1 LPVFLR
7 FGSAA
12 AALGGLHGYALR
24 TSLAHAMKTPVMM
37 IHGMS
42 CTGEVWSQFRTFFE
56 DRGVRVY
63 TPTIYPE
70 LRTTILK
77 RPVSA
82 IRDLGF
88 DDYVNFLEQEIQRI
102 ELQTGVTPA
111 VIGHSMGGILAQ
123 ALAERNRVSAAA
135 FISPSP
141 PLGCAPPLMRAF
153 WSVYSLTHKFGY
165 APKIIRADKF
175 STGRVVFNRMPAA
188 EHAAA
193 LSAMVYESGRAFHEL
208 GGRVIDET
216 KIRIPV
222 LTVAASGDRL
232 VPATSVRLTGRK
244 YAAIGGEFREYKN
257 HGHWLY
263 AEPGWQVP
271 AGDILDWLRNAT
283 QRAEV
288 ASDAPRGTQAANAD
302 PQALPGA

>member
-1 LPVFLR
+1 
-7 FGSAA
+7 
-12 AALGGLHGYALR
+12 
-24 TSLAHAMKTPVMM
+24 MKTPVMM
-37 IHGMS
+37 VHGMS
-42 CTGEVWSQFRTFFE
+42 CTGEVWSHFRTLFE
-56 DRGVRVY
+56 AGGVRVY
-63 TPTIYPE
+63 TPTIFPE

-77 RPVSA
+77 RPVKA
-82 IRDLGF
+82 IRDLSF
-88 DDYVNFLEQEIQRI
+88 DDYVNYLEQEIQRI
-102 ELQTGVTPA
+102 ELQTGMTPA
-111 VIGHSMGGILAQ
+111 VIGHSMGGLLAQ
-123 ALAERNRVSAAA
+123 ALAERNRVSAAV

-153 WSVYSLTHKFGY
+153 WSIHSLAHRFGY
-165 APKIIRADKF
+165 APKIIRVDKL
-175 STGRVVFNRMPAA
+175 STDAVVFNRLPAA
-188 EHAAA
+188 DHAAA

-208 GGRVIDET
+208 GERAIDET

-222 LTVAASGDRL
+222 LTVAASSDRL

-263 AEPGWQVP
+263 AEPGWQLP

-288 ASDAPRGTQAANAD
+288 PSEAPRSAQGANAD
-302 PQALPGA
+302 PQALPGV